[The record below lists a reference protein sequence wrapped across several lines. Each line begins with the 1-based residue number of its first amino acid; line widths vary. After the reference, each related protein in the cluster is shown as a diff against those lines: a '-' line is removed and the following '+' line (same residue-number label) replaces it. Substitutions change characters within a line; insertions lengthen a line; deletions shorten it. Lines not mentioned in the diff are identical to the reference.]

1 VFEWVGWTAT
11 AAFSASYFCR
21 RPRTLRRVQALAALL
36 WLSYGVL
43 INSAPVIVA
52 NVIVAGLAMF
62 SSFRQPPENVPGSV
76 AETPPS

>member
-1 VFEWVGWTAT
+1 MFEWVGWTAT

-21 RPRTLRRVQALAALL
+21 RPQTLRRVQAVAALL

-52 NVIVAGLAMF
+52 NVIVASLAAF
-62 SSFRQPPENVPGSV
+62 SSFRRQPRSAPEAV
-76 AETPPS
+76 AESPRS